1 MKNAMQLKSVIKKI
15 AKDKNISAQI
25 LLQNYMLERF
35 LERISCSK
43 YKNNYILKGGFLIAS
58 MIGVNMRSTM
68 DMDATIKGYPLNKE
82 TIIEM
87 IDNIIRIPLDDGI
100 SFNRGIVQEIRE
112 KDEYIGYRV
121 SLVGNYEKMS
131 VPLKLD
137 ITTGDKITPKE
148 IEYTYKLMLDERSI
162 NILAYNLST
171 ILAEKLETV
180 VARGDQNTRLRDYYD
195 IFILIKLESQ
205 NIEIS
210 TLQMAL
216 RETAKKRGTYDR
228 IKEFD
233 QVIEII
239 EFSDIMQQRWR
250 NYSKNFSY
258 AEDIRFEEICAEIK
272 NILKQLN
279 I

>member
-121 SLVGNYEKMS
+121 SLIGNYEKMS

-258 AEDIRFEEICAEIK
+258 AEDIRLEEICAVIK

>member
-216 RETAKKRGTYDR
+216 SETAKKRGTYDR

>member
-1 MKNAMQLKSVIKKI
+1 MQLKSVIKKI

-216 RETAKKRGTYDR
+216 SETAKKRGTYDR

>member
-1 MKNAMQLKSVIKKI
+1 MQLKSVIKKI

>member
-87 IDNIIRIPLDDGI
+87 IDNIIRISLDDGI

-216 RETAKKRGTYDR
+216 RKTAKKRGTYDR